1 MLGGKTEQEVTHL
14 ARPLKMGLDYFPFDV
29 DFFQDEGIQLLRG
42 EHGSL
47 GLEVYMRL
55 LCLIY
60 HNNGYYY
67 VWNERKPALIA
78 QSTGCTPQKIILI
91 VHSCVKWSLFDDK
104 LFCEGSILTS
114 RSIQRRY
121 LAAIRERARKADA
134 AGRQIT
140 VDARYWLVDE
150 FETAQGLVQLAHP
163 ADSSGNNPGFSA
175 EKPPF
180 ITGKTHKENQRKEE
194 QTKEQKS
201 RAAGKNPP
209 DAPAAPPLSPPQIS
223 PAEYEALCA
232 QFGKAAVDAK
242 RIHLLSWMRETGRTP
257 RDPAAKLRDWLTSD
271 CAPVQPGPAAPSSAP
286 YVGKRTGAHCF
297 SQRTYDDGDLD
308 HLFST
313 LEELS
318 AGP

>member
-1 MLGGKTEQEVTHL
+1 M

-29 DFFQDEGIQLLRG
+29 DFFQDEDIQLIKS

-47 GLEVYMRL
+47 GVEVYMRL

-60 HNNGYYY
+60 HFNGYYY

-78 QSTGCTPQKIILI
+78 QSTGCTPQKIDLI
-91 VHSCVKWSLFDDK
+91 VRSCVKWSLFDDK
-104 LFCEGSILTS
+104 LFCEDGILTS

-140 VDARYWLVDE
+140 VEARYWLVNE
-150 FETAQGLVQLAHP
+150 IETAQGLVQLAPP
-163 ADSSGNNPGFSA
+163 ADSSGKAPVFSA
-175 EKPPF
+175 EKPPLF
-180 ITGKTHKENQRKEE
+180 TGKSHKENQRKEE
-194 QTKEQKS
+194 KTKEQES

-209 DAPAAPPLSPPQIS
+209 DAPAAAPLSPPQIA

-242 RIHLLSWMRETGRTP
+242 RIHLLSWMRETGRSP
-257 RDPAAKLRDWLTSD
+257 RDPAAKLRDWLASD
-271 CAPVQPGPAAPSSAP
+271 CAPVRSAPAAPAYP
-286 YVGKRTGAHCF
+286 AYPGKRTGAHNF
-297 SQRTYDDGDLD
+297 TQRSYEDAELE

-318 AGP
+318 TGP

>member
-1 MLGGKTEQEVTHL
+1 
-14 ARPLKMGLDYFPFDV
+14 MGLDYFPFDV

-104 LFCEGSILTS
+104 LFCEGGILTS

-134 AGRQIT
+134 AGRQIS
-140 VDARYWLVDE
+140 VEARYWLVDE
-150 FETAQGLVQLAHP
+150 IETAQGLVDLLGRAGAVDIHDLLVLALLGLNGAYASAQLAGRERRFARKQQGADNFLEGLRQRDLHFVTHSHP
-163 ADSSGNNPGFSA
+163 VFQAACRPASP
-175 EKPPF
+175 
-180 ITGKTHKENQRKEE
+180 
-194 QTKEQKS
+194 S
-201 RAAGKNPP
+201 RRR
-209 DAPAAPPLSPPQIS
+209 S
-223 PAEYEALCA
+223 
-232 QFGKAAVDAK
+232 
-242 RIHLLSWMRETGRTP
+242 
-257 RDPAAKLRDWLTSD
+257 
-271 CAPVQPGPAAPSSAP
+271 
-286 YVGKRTGAHCF
+286 
-297 SQRTYDDGDLD
+297 
-308 HLFST
+308 
-313 LEELS
+313 
-318 AGP
+318 

>member
-1 MLGGKTEQEVTHL
+1 MLGVKTEQEVTHL

-78 QSTGCTPQKIILI
+78 QSTGCTPQKVILI
-91 VHSCVKWSLFDDK
+91 VRSCAKWSLFDNK
-104 LFCEGSILTS
+104 LFCEDGILTS

-140 VDARYWLVDE
+140 VEARYWLVNE
-150 FETAQGLVQLAHP
+150 IETAQGLVQLAPP
-163 ADSSGNNPGFSA
+163 ADSSGKAPVFSA
-175 EKPPF
+175 EKPPLF
-180 ITGKTHKENQRKEE
+180 TGKSHKENQRKEE
-194 QTKEQKS
+194 KTKEQES

-209 DAPAAPPLSPPQIS
+209 DAPAAAPLSPPQIA

-242 RIHLLSWMRETGRTP
+242 RIHLLSWMRETGRSP
-257 RDPAAKLRDWLTSD
+257 RDPAAKLRDWLASD
-271 CAPVQPGPAAPSSAP
+271 CAPVRSAPAAPAYP
-286 YVGKRTGAHCF
+286 AYPGKRTGAHNF
-297 SQRTYDDGDLD
+297 TQRSYEDAELE

-318 AGP
+318 TGP